1 MSRRSKQ
8 SSRER
13 AFGASG
19 GTEQSRPEFPC
30 SVSTSHFQDTGVGQ
44 PQSRIRTLGTVLGLC
59 SVLGKQAAPAHVH
72 SRGVRLP
79 MATERLGRA
88 REAGV

>member
-19 GTEQSRPEFPC
+19 GTEQSRPAFPC
-30 SVSTSHFQDTGVGQ
+30 SVSTSHFQDAGVGQ
-44 PQSRIRTLGTVLGLC
+44 AQSRIRTLGTGLGQC
-59 SVLGKQAAPAHVH
+59 RALGNRAAPAHVH
-72 SRGVRLP
+72 SRGVGLP
-79 MATERLGRA
+79 MARGWLGRT